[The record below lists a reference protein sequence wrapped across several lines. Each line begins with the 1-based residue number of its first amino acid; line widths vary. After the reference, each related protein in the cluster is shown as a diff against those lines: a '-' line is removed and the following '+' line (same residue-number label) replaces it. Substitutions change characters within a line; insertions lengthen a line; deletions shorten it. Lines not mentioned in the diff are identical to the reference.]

1 MIRVEGPGLLEF
13 VLVVEDARPPDVL
26 LLLLLLLVELG
37 RTLLAEGGVCEGG
50 LDVGAASQ
58 RIRSRASLLETLIVI
73 HILNYYNR

>member
-26 LLLLLLLVELG
+26 LLLLLIELG
-37 RTLLAEGGVCEGG
+37 RTLLAEGGVRKGG

>member
-26 LLLLLLLVELG
+26 LLLLLVELG
-37 RTLLAEGGVCEGG
+37 GTLLAEGGVCKGG
-50 LDVGAASQ
+50 LDVGGASQ

>member
-26 LLLLLLLVELG
+26 LLLLLVELG
-37 RTLLAEGGVCEGG
+37 RTLLAEGGVREGG